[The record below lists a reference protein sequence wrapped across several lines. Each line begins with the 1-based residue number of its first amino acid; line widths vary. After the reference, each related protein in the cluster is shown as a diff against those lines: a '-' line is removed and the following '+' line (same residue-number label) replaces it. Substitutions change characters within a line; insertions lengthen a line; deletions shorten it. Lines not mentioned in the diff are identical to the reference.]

1 MHLTANEAYEVEVEY
16 FKIKNK
22 ENNNG
27 DYSYLFTKWKN
38 LYDWLAGS
46 CFSFLFL
53 YLLFSPWELLLFDL
67 RCFLCGDDNN
77 SCILEHVP
85 GFSASFGQLLLDN
98 VTYIF
103 NLQNKL

>member
-1 MHLTANEAYEVEVEY
+1 MVIIHTCLQSGRTCT
-16 FKIKNK
+16 I
-22 ENNNG
+22 G
-27 DYSYLFTKWKN
+27 
-38 LYDWLAGS
+38 WLVLAFP
-46 CFSFLFL
+46 FSFSISF
-53 YLLFSPWELLLFDL
+53 FSPWELLLFDL